1 MWLWPTIVNVYGG
14 HNPYPYSCCSQLIVV
29 IGCTPHL
36 RWVLAVQYDGDI
48 SAYTVE
54 KTMDMENRIKA
65 MRELH
70 GAKHRPSLQ
79 MSVTGTIL

>member
-1 MWLWPTIVNVYGG
+1 LIGNV
-14 HNPYPYSCCSQLIVV
+14 
-29 IGCTPHL
+29 
-36 RWVLAVQYDGDI
+36 VQYDSDI

-70 GAKHRPSLQ
+70 AATRKPSLRKASLQ
-79 MSVTGTIL
+79 VNAYRCFFIVRKSTHRVYRLNYCI

>member
-1 MWLWPTIVNVYGG
+1 MISN
-14 HNPYPYSCCSQLIVV
+14 
-29 IGCTPHL
+29 
-36 RWVLAVQYDGDI
+36 AVQYDSDI

-70 GAKHRPSLQ
+70 AAKRKTSLQ
-79 MSVTGTIL
+79 VNVTDSCFLFLENRHAAHADLTDLTAE